1 MEHIIGVK
9 ELRER
14 LPYYEKRV
22 KAGETFLVFKRS
34 YPIFKISSVDEGEWE
49 EVIDFTK
56 IRKGGVPIQE
66 ILSRL

>member
-1 MEHIIGVK
+1 MENIIGVK

-14 LPYYEKRV
+14 LPYYENRV
-22 KAGETFLVFKRS
+22 HAGETFIVFKRS
-34 YPIFKISSVDEGEWE
+34 RPIFKITAVDEGEWE

-56 IRKGGVPIQE
+56 IQKGGVPIQD

>member
-1 MEHIIGVK
+1 MENIIGVK

-14 LPYYEKRV
+14 LPYYESRV
-22 KAGETFLVFKRS
+22 NAGETFVVFKRS
-34 YPIFKISSVDEGEWE
+34 RPIFKISAVDDGQWE

-56 IRKGGVPIQE
+56 IQKGGVPIQD